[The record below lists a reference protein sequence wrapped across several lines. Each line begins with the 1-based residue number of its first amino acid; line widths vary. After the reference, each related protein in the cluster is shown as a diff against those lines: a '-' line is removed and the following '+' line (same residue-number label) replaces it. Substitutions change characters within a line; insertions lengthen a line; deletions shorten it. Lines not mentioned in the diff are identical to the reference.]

1 MEVSTPYK
9 ISRRSKWQLTSAELV
24 CSDGEI
30 VEELK
35 MVDPKKSADAMR
47 KIQDIQKAVAVHES
61 NISRVEREKSERVRY
76 YDQQI
81 RAEQDRIRQY
91 RRQIDDL
98 KRQI

>member
-1 MEVSTPYK
+1 
-9 ISRRSKWQLTSAELV
+9 
-24 CSDGEI
+24 
-30 VEELK
+30 